1 VGNKKLEDALKLEMF
16 MEQYA
21 ELGTQRIM
29 KQKIQFTNIYEQ
41 NQ

>member
-1 VGNKKLEDALKLEMF
+1 